1 MSRKGNEAVRGLEEK
16 PYEEP
21 LREQGL
27 FSLEKRRLRGDPI
40 TLYNYLKRCCGEVRD
55 SLFSHVASNRTR
67 GSGLRLHQGRFR
79 LDFRKYFFCKR
90 VVLEWAAQGGNEIIV
105 SGGVEEM
112 FRCYT
117 ERHGFMGN
125 IGDRWIVG
133 LDDLVGFFQPW

>member
-1 MSRKGNEAVRGLEEK
+1 MSRKGNEAVRGLEDK

-90 VVLEWAAQGGNEIIV
+90 VVLEWAAQGG
-105 SGGVEEM
+105 GGVTILGDIQQK
-112 FRCYT
+112 FTCCT
-117 ERHGFMGN
+117 KAHGLARKYWWQVDGWT
-125 IGDRWIVG
+125 R
-133 LDDLVGFFQPW
+133 